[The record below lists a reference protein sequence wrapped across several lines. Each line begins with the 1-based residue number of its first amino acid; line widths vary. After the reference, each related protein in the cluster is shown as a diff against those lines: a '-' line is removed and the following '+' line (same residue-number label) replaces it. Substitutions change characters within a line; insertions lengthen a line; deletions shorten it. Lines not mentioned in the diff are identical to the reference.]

1 MEGLGFAK
9 SKEYWIRFGWGILL
23 GLLSALGAFI
33 FVAIM
38 DFGIGLL
45 WPEPPD
51 PAFFSGSWQIVAIMT
66 GGGFL
71 VGLIHQFSDSREV
84 NPFTAMGRPQHVD
97 SARVSVRAVLTF
109 AAAMHSR
116 EQPHLSAIGAMREA
130 VTHSMQ

>member
-51 PAFFSGSWQIVAIMT
+51 AALFSGAWQIVVIMT
-66 GGGFL
+66 VGGFL
-71 VGLIHQFSDSREV
+71 VGL
-84 NPFTAMGRPQHVD
+84 
-97 SARVSVRAVLTF
+97 L
-109 AAAMHSR
+109 
-116 EQPHLSAIGAMREA
+116 
-130 VTHSMQ
+130 